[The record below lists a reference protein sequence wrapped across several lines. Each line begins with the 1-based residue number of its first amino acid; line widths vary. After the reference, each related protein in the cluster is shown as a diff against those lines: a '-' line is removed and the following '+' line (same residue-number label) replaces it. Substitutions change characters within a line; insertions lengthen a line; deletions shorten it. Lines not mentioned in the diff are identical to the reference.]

1 MPPSLLPFDM
11 VTPIEIGL
19 VVLVLALLFGA
30 WRVIKAIKPLIINT
44 VVGLIILFA
53 ASFVGYGVSISPV
66 VILLVAFGGV
76 PAAVLVIILAQLGYI
91 FEPALVLP
99 LLL

>member
-1 MPPSLLPFDM
+1 M

-19 VVLVLALLFGA
+19 VLLVLVLLFGT
-30 WRVIKAIKPLIINT
+30 WRIIKAVKPLIINT

-53 ASFVGYGVSISPV
+53 ASLIGYGVTITPV
-66 VILLVAFGGV
+66 VVLLVAFGGV
-76 PAAVLVIILAQLGYI
+76 PAAVLVILLAQLAI
-91 FEPALVLP
+91 VFEPALVLP